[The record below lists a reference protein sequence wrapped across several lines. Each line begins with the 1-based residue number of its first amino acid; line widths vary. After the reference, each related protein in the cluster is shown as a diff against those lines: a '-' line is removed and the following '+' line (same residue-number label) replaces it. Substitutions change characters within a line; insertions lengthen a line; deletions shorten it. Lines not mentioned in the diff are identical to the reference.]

1 MRFTL
6 KSLSPALTTSP
17 ASSVG
22 LPASLRNS
30 SLTQSVSMVDALT
43 QTSNR
48 EKAIDEM
55 NVLERNILVEKFVF
69 HGLVN
74 SFTFVVSLRHFDA
87 H

>member
-55 NVLERNILVEKFVF
+55 NVLERNILVEKFCVSRFSEFF
-69 HGLVN
+69 HFCR
-74 SFTFVVSLRHFDA
+74 FTTPL
-87 H
+87 